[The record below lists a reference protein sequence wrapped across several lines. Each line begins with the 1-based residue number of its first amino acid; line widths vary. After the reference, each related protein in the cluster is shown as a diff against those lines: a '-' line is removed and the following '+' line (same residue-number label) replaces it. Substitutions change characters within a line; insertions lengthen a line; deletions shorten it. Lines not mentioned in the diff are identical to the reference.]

1 MEKNN
6 PPSTLPTRKNSS
18 LILIRINLTRHD
30 HHPHQ
35 EHRPNNPKRKLGL
48 PVLTYILLLQPR
60 QRIRIRALVPA
71 VEHVRVTLVVD
82 VRAREKL
89 DRGPD
94 DAGDEE
100 HE

>member
-1 MEKNN
+1 MERNN
-6 PPSTLPTRKNSS
+6 PPSTLPTRKNFS

-35 EHRPNNPKRKLGL
+35 KHRPNNPKRKLGL
-48 PVLTYILLLQPR
+48 PVLAYILLLQPR

-71 VEHVRVTLVVD
+71 VEHVRVALVVD